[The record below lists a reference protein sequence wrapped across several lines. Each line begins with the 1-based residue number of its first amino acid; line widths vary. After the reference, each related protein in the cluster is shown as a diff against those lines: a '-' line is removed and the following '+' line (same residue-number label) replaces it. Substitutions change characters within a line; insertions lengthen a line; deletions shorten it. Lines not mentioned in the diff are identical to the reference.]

1 MNRTDRPYG
10 RRADDAQ
17 KDESASSFGASD
29 VGSCDA
35 VLVALSQARDSGVP
49 VTIWDLPK
57 LTALPLQ
64 EAFAAVRALEHG
76 RLINVAD
83 NLSDPFGAL
92 LELRDDGMT
101 RLRELKFA

>member
-10 RRADDAQ
+10 RRAEDAPE
-17 KDESASSFGASD
+17 KDSEISIGASN
-29 VGSCDA
+29 VGSCDS
-35 VLVALSQARDSGVP
+35 VLVALSHARDTGTP
-49 VTIWDLPK
+49 VSIWDLPK
-57 LTALPLQ
+57 LTALPLR

-92 LELRDDGMT
+92 LELKEDGVD
-101 RLRELKFA
+101 RLRELKSA